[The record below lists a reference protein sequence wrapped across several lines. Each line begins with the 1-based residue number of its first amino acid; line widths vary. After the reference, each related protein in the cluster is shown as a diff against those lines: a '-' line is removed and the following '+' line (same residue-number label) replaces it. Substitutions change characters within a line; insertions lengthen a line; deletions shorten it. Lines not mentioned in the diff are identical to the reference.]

1 MKIFEEKLKILS
13 EKYKL
18 DFSYFLIENK
28 NNFSKKKYLVY
39 YGFKKYYYEASLD
52 SFTSKNYFPYFD
64 FSKETDLENWLSSIQ
79 ITLVKKSR
87 LLKSIKDGKISR
99 NIFKEKFKV

>member
-1 MKIFEEKLKILS
+1 MKKFEEKLKILS

-18 DFSYFLIENK
+18 DFGYFVIENK
-28 NNFSKKKYLVY
+28 DNILKKKYLVY
-39 YGFKKYYYEASLD
+39 YGFNKYYYEASHD
-52 SFTSKNYFPYFD
+52 SCKSKNYFPYFD

-79 ITLVKKSR
+79 ITLIKKSR